1 MLHCYNKAPSCWVWT
16 EAKPPTPLLC
26 PLSCQTTVNPVWK
39 AFGFNLQII
48 WIIQLLDYFFTPSF
62 LADCKIAHFSGTRCS
77 LGWQSAWKIPQYH
90 SRDLYCTAFPL
101 HLNTLI
107 LKLKLKRN
115 CQHFFTE
122 TQRTAT
128 WCTST
133 LWILQ
138 VAVVAETVAVTVAV
152 AGLQDPCW
160 ALANPRIMRR
170 GNHTHRRLITMMII
184 SWLWWRGNISKRVRN
199 KIWQLSIPRNVVFS
213 SGKS

>member
-16 EAKPPTPLLC
+16 EAKPPPPLLC

-107 LKLKLKRN
+107 LNLEYTETETEIKPKVSTFYSPKHKEQQHDVL
-115 CQHFFTE
+115 QHFE
-122 TQRTAT
+122 
-128 WCTST
+128 S
-133 LWILQ
+133 LQ
-138 VAVVAETVAVTVAV
+138 VAVVAEAV
-152 AGLQDPCW
+152 AAQ
-160 ALANPRIMRR
+160 
-170 GNHTHRRLITMMII
+170 
-184 SWLWWRGNISKRVRN
+184 
-199 KIWQLSIPRNVVFS
+199 
-213 SGKS
+213 